1 MQAVRIVLV
10 VVLVLLSCGRESEA
24 PASTAQTSRHIVH
37 TAALSGEV
45 ASLKEVGPQVR
56 AVAEAMGGFVSDST
70 STNDELTVTVRVPDA
85 KLAEAMERLAA
96 LSSHVSSKRV
106 SGDDVTTEFVDLTSQ
121 QKNLTA
127 ARERLV
133 ELLARAANATEAL
146 EVNRALTEVQ
156 GQLEQVQ
163 GRLAVMDSKLKLATV
178 VATFVPRV
186 SVGEW
191 RPLEVAGNSVAALG
205 SVLKAIANLAIV
217 VLVFSPLWA
226 PVALLIRR
234 RARVG

>member
-1 MQAVRIVLV
+1 MQVVRIGLAV
-10 VVLVLLSCGRESEA
+10 VAFMSCGQEREA
-24 PASTAQTSRHIVH
+24 PSPKQEGRHIVH

-45 ASLKEVGPQVR
+45 ESLQEVEPQVR

-85 KLAEAMERLAA
+85 RLAEVMERLAA
-96 LSSHVSSKRV
+96 LSTQVSSKRL

-133 ELLARAANATEAL
+133 ELLGRAANATEAL

-178 VATFVPRV
+178 VVTFVPRV
-186 SVGEW
+186 SVGAW
-191 RPLEVAGNSVAALG
+191 HPLEVASHSVAALG
-205 SVLKAIANLAIV
+205 VLLNAMANLVIV
-217 VLVFSPLWA
+217 VMVFSPLWA
-226 PVALLIRR
+226 PVVLLIRR
-234 RARVG
+234 RARVA

>member
-1 MQAVRIVLV
+1 MRVGRVILV
-10 VVLVLLSCGRESEA
+10 VVLVLLSCGREAEA
-24 PASTAQTSRHIVH
+24 PAAGQTERRIVH

-45 ASLKEVGPQVR
+45 ASLKEVEPQVR
-56 AVAEAMGGFVSDST
+56 SVAEAMGGFVSDST
-70 STNDELTVTVRVPDA
+70 ATNDELTVTVRVPDA
-85 KLAEAMERLAA
+85 KLTEAMERLAA
-96 LSSHVSSKRV
+96 LSTHVSSKRV

-133 ELLARAANATEAL
+133 ALLARAANATEAL

-178 VATFVPRV
+178 VVTFVPRV
-186 SVGEW
+186 SMGEW
-191 RPLEVAGNSVAALG
+191 RPLEVASNSVAALG
-205 SVLKAIANLAIV
+205 LLLKAIANLAIV

-226 PVALLIRR
+226 PVVLLIRR
-234 RARVG
+234 RSRLV

>member
-1 MQAVRIVLV
+1 MQVGRSVLV
-10 VVLVLLSCGRESEA
+10 VVLVSMSCGREAEA
-24 PASTAQTSRHIVH
+24 PSPGQSERRIVH

-45 ASLKEVGPQVR
+45 ESLKEVEPQVR

-70 STNDELTVTVRVPDA
+70 ATNDELTVTVRVPDA
-85 KLAEAMERLAA
+85 KLAEAMERLAG
-96 LSSHVSSKRV
+96 LSTRVSSKRV

-133 ELLARAANATEAL
+133 ELLGRAANATEAL

-178 VATFVPRV
+178 VVTFVPRV
-186 SVGEW
+186 SMGEW
-191 RPLEVAGNSVAALG
+191 RPLEVASNSGAALG
-205 SVLKAIANLAIV
+205 LVLKALANLAIV

-226 PVALLIRR
+226 PVVLLIRR
-234 RARVG
+234 RMRAV